1 MNLLY
6 WLVGGL
12 ACCLV
17 VGWLLLRHAQQTQA
31 ALLKERAQRE
41 FERAEDERRAARE
54 AAVREAS
61 RQRIAEQQAARA
73 DARRRVEPPAEAE
86 KPRAPVELAPIV
98 VARTPASREPASQPL
113 VAPPAIP
120 RQAAPVVVP
129 PPAPAPAPAPV
140 VIPPPTPAPAIAQRP
155 AAPAIAVPP
164 PSAKPPV
171 PADDPAAHPVVMVA
185 DDSKVVRV
193 KTGRILAQHPYR
205 VCFAADG
212 LEALQMI
219 QASPPSLLITD
230 VDMPGLDGFELTR
243 RLRAEPATA
252 GLPVIMITAAD
263 ATHRAAAQQAGVDV
277 VLGKPFSEEDLIGH
291 VQAAVRRHMPDG
303 KPWGAVETLPKQACE
318 T

>member
-12 ACCLV
+12 ACCLL
-17 VGWLLLRHAQQTQA
+17 VGWLLLRHAKRTQA
-31 ALLKERAQRE
+31 AVLEERALRE
-41 FERAEDERRAARE
+41 LERAEDERRAARE
-54 AAVREAS
+54 AAGRESS
-61 RQRIAEQQAARA
+61 RHRIAAQQAARA
-73 DARRRVEPPAEAE
+73 DARRRVEPLAEVQKPAVPLE
-86 KPRAPVELAPIV
+86 PAPVV
-98 VARTPASREPASQPL
+98 VARTPVVREPAAL
-113 VAPPAIP
+113 PPVPP
-120 RQAAPVVVP
+120 RPPVAAPEV
-129 PPAPAPAPAPV
+129 A
-140 VIPPPTPAPAIAQRP
+140 R
-155 AAPAIAVPP
+155 
-164 PSAKPPV
+164 PPV
-171 PADDPAAHPVVMVA
+171 PAPVAVQRPVAPPVIAPPPVAMPPAAADDPAVQPMVMVA

-252 GLPVIMITAAD
+252 RLPVIMITAAD
-263 ATHRAAAQQAGVDV
+263 ATHRAAAKQAGVDV

-291 VQAAVRRHMPDG
+291 VQAAVRRRAQEG
-303 KPWGAVETLPKQACE
+303 KPAGAMELLPKQAVE